1 MPAPNDP
8 NSSELQRDQPAIE
21 PGPTP
26 VEESAAFSME
36 EVISEI
42 IPNPETVSAIIEFL
56 NQEQLEP
63 EDVEVTAGM
72 WGWDESADIA
82 TIKHGTKEFF
92 VAPDWETCKSMA
104 LALVKNDLDNE
115 PDIFSPDFMEAHIN
129 VDRLRD
135 TLMSDVEEHIRD
147 AADAYNLDPES
158 ENFDD
163 EAHAAAEKELADPI
177 QYLKDI
183 YGNEDGMKQAMQ
195 WGGINIEEAAEDAVA
210 ADGPGHFLASY
221 DGDIHELPGGGYY
234 WRHN

>member
-115 PDIFSPDFMEAHIN
+115 PDILAPTSWKHISMLTACAT
-129 VDRLRD
+129 RLCPMLRS
-135 TLMSDVEEHIRD
+135 TSVM
-147 AADAYNLDPES
+147 P
-158 ENFDD
+158 
-163 EAHAAAEKELADPI
+163 PTPTT
-177 QYLKDI
+177 
-183 YGNEDGMKQAMQ
+183 
-195 WGGINIEEAAEDAVA
+195 WT
-210 ADGPGHFLASY
+210 
-221 DGDIHELPGGGYY
+221 
-234 WRHN
+234 

>member
-72 WGWDESADIA
+72 WGWDESADINHQA
-82 TIKHGTKEFF
+82 RRKGVFRRPRLGDMQEHGTGTGQE
-92 VAPDWETCKSMA
+92 
-104 LALVKNDLDNE
+104 
-115 PDIFSPDFMEAHIN
+115 
-129 VDRLRD
+129 
-135 TLMSDVEEHIRD
+135 
-147 AADAYNLDPES
+147 
-158 ENFDD
+158 
-163 EAHAAAEKELADPI
+163 
-177 QYLKDI
+177 
-183 YGNEDGMKQAMQ
+183 
-195 WGGINIEEAAEDAVA
+195 
-210 ADGPGHFLASY
+210 
-221 DGDIHELPGGGYY
+221 
-234 WRHN
+234 